1 MVMRVMRESSRR
13 RAWAVPAALIVV
25 GMAVA
30 ACSSPAAIP
39 PTSSGGTAPT
49 GSAPTQSP
57 QAVLNEGIAAVQ
69 KGDSST
75 GENDFN
81 LVIAADPTNQNQLSQ
96 IAYYDLGV
104 LNQSRGDTA
113 AAETDY
119 RAAIKLDPAYVA
131 ATYNLALEE
140 TPSDPQGA
148 IALYHQVIV
157 VDAYDANAMYNLG
170 LLLIKTGQH
179 AAGEGYLNQAIKLQ
193 PSLAQKLAGSGTKP

>member
-1 MVMRVMRESSRR
+1 MRARSESSRR
-13 RAWAVPAALIVV
+13 RVWALPAALLTV
-25 GMAVA
+25 GQAVA

-39 PTSSGGTAPT
+39 PTSSSGGTA
-49 GSAPTQSP
+49 ATQSP
-57 QAVLNEGIAAVQ
+57 QAVLNAGIAAVQ
-69 KGDSST
+69 KGDAAT
-75 GENDFN
+75 GQNDFN
-81 LVIAADPTNQNQLSQ
+81 LVIAADPTNENQLAQ

-104 LNQSRGDTA
+104 LNQSKGNSA

-131 ATYNLALEE
+131 AAYNLALEE
-140 TPSDPQGA
+140 TASDPQGA
-148 IALYHQVIV
+148 IALYHQVID

-170 LLLIKTGQH
+170 LLLLKTGQH